1 MLDPKDWEAFRDQ
14 AHRALDAAFDA
25 LETVRDRPV
34 WQPVPSDVRATF
46 ETPMPHEATS
56 LGDVIAEF
64 RRTIAPYPTG
74 NQHPR
79 FFGWVH
85 GSATPSAALADA
97 LAALF
102 DANVGGRDHAAVYV
116 ERQVVRWFAGLFG
129 LPQSAGGLCTV
140 GSSAANLLA
149 IVAARGRAGAETGMV
164 GYTSAAAHG
173 SIRKAFETAG
183 LGAAALRAIPADAEH
198 RIDVAELER
207 TIARDRV
214 DGLRPFVLVGCAG
227 TVGVG
232 ATDPLDA
239 LATIAAREGLWFHV
253 DGAFGALTALA
264 PSLRETVR
272 GIERAD
278 SIAFDFHKWLRVP
291 YDAGCLIARD
301 ATRLTDT
308 FSAEGAYLSRA
319 ERGPGAGSPWFA
331 DLGIDLSRGF
341 RALKVWFALKEHG
354 ADALGASIEHNV
366 ALAQRL
372 RALVDADPSLE
383 RLAPVPLNIVCF
395 RYRKP
400 GLEGAALDAFT
411 DELAIRIAESGR
423 AVVSTLPL
431 PRGKALRVCL
441 TNHRTEEADLDELL
455 AAVRACANA

>member
-1 MLDPKDWEAFRDQ
+1 VLDPTDWETFRGQ

-25 LETVRDRPV
+25 LETIRDRPV
-34 WQPVPSDVRATF
+34 WQRVPDDVRAGF
-46 ETPMPHEATS
+46 DAPMPQDAS
-56 LGDVIAEF
+56 PLGDVIAEF
-64 RRTIAPYPTG
+64 ERTVAPYPTG

-97 LAALF
+97 LASLF
-102 DANVGGRDHAAVYV
+102 DANLGGRDHAAIYV
-116 ERQVVRWFAGLFG
+116 ERQVVRWFADLFE
-129 LPQSAGGLCTV
+129 LPASAGGLCTV
-140 GSSAANLLA
+140 GTSAANLLA
-149 IVAARGRAGAETGMV
+149 IVAARGRSGVEAGMV
-164 GYTSAAAHG
+164 GYISVAAHG
-173 SIRKAFETAG
+173 SVRKAFETAG
-183 LGAAALRAIPADAEH
+183 LGAAALRAIPIDAEH

-207 TIARDRV
+207 AIARDRA
-214 DGLRPFVLVGCAG
+214 DGLHPFVLVGCAG
-227 TVGVG
+227 TVGIG
-232 ATDPLDA
+232 ATDPLDT
-239 LATIAAREGLWFHV
+239 LATIAARERLWFHV
-253 DGAFGALTALA
+253 DGAFGGLTALA

-272 GIERAD
+272 GMSRAD

-301 ATRLTDT
+301 AGRLTDA

-354 ADALGASIEHNV
+354 SIALGASIERNV
-366 ALAQRL
+366 TLARRL
-372 RALVDADPSLE
+372 RDLVDADPLLE
-383 RLAPVPLNIVCF
+383 RLASVPLNIVCF
-395 RYRKP
+395 RYRAP
-400 GLEGAALDAFT
+400 GLSGPSLDAFT

-431 PRGKALRVCL
+431 PQGKTLRVCV
-441 TNHRTEEADLDELL
+441 TNHRTEDADLEELL
-455 AAVRACANA
+455 AAVHACANA